1 MFRFILVKESLLVL
15 VGKKEQFKSSIHIN
29 FNQVYIMIFNFTIDL
44 LIVGS
49 KGNLLVIVMNT
60 NGWMS
65 EQINGSVINFQ
76 FLLILLWMIST

>member
-65 EQINGSVINFQ
+65 EQING
-76 FLLILLWMIST
+76 